1 MSIRFG
7 FRCSIFAAFILLAT
21 GFQSFSKNGDTLK
34 ITTFTFGSPQDSVF
48 LFPSD
53 TVKFERILMRYTLK
67 CNPKQ
72 SPACGEWDYLTYTY
86 LYKDGIRY
94 ELARYITPYGNGL
107 SLGDGWTWTFDVSDY
122 RTLLADSVRLQAG
135 NWQELLQMEFWMIKG
150 TPPRDILG
158 IANLTGGNFN
168 YGVIEDPIESK
179 LTAKS
184 VEIPANAQGARLK
197 SRITGHGF
205 GDGTENCAE
214 FCAKKHFFKVNG
226 TQRFEK
232 LVWRDN
238 CGVNPL
244 YPQGGT
250 WVYNRANWCPG
261 AEVWTY
267 DFELTPYIKAGETVS
282 IDHDVQADYEWNGQ
296 GTTPYYAIEDQVVFY
311 GAPNFRTDA
320 AIVDVI
326 APSDNQMYARMNPV
340 CSQPIV
346 RIRNT
351 GHTQL
356 TSLTIFYGM
365 GWDKSKFEWTGE
377 LDFMEEVEVKLG
389 DFQWNTS
396 GIFEVLITS
405 PNGVLDE
412 YAPNNTFTTK
422 TTAPQLFP
430 EKIIVEVKT
439 NTLPDETSYTLTDAS
454 GKTILSR
461 SGLAANTTYRDTLT
475 LPTGCYEFRLK
486 DAGNDGLKWWANT
499 AQGTG
504 FARIKKDNGSI
515 IKNFN
520 TDFGSEIFQPF
531 SVGNF
536 VGFGEKGFVKETQFK
551 IFPNPT
557 NGLVHINLDFAERK
571 SGRIEIRDIT
581 GKQVYTYAFTNTFAE
596 GIDADLKH
604 FAAGV
609 YMVTLHTGTDT
620 SAQKLIISK

>member
-1 MSIRFG
+1 MGKSTG
-7 FRCSIFAAFILLAT
+7 FRILLFT
-21 GFQSFSKNGDTLK
+21 LLLLFSTTINLTAKNGDTVK
-34 ITTFTFGSPQDSVF
+34 ITTFTFGSPQDSTF

-53 TVKFERILMRYTLK
+53 TVKFEKILMRYTLK

-72 SPACGEWDYLTYTY
+72 TPACGEWDYLTYTY

-107 SLGDGWTWTFDVSDY
+107 SLGNGWTWTFDVSDY
-122 RTLLADSVRLQAG
+122 RTLLADSVRLAAG

-150 TPPRDILG
+150 IPPRDI
-158 IANLTGGNFN
+158 ISIQNINSGNFN
-168 YGVIEDPIESK
+168 YGVDGDPIEEK
-179 LTAKS
+179 LTAKTIQ
-184 VEIPANAQGARLK
+184 VPENAKGARIK

-205 GDGTENCAE
+205 GDGGENCAE
-214 FCAKKHFFKVNG
+214 FCAKKHTFKVDG

-261 AEVWTY
+261 TEVWTY
-267 DFELTPYIKAGETVS
+267 DFELTPYIEAGKNAS

-296 GTTPYYAIEDQVVFY
+296 GTTPYYVIEDQVVFY

-320 AIVDVI
+320 AIVDVL

-340 CSQPIV
+340 CSQPV
-346 RIRNT
+346 VKIRNT

-365 GWDKSKFEWTGE
+365 GWDKAKYEWTGE
-377 LDFMEEVEVKLG
+377 LNFMEETEVKLG
-389 DFQWNTS
+389 AFEWNTS
-396 GIFEVLITS
+396 GIFEVFITS
-405 PNGVLDE
+405 PNGVIDE
-412 YAPNNTFTTK
+412 YAPNNTFITR
-422 TTAPQLFP
+422 TTAPQLYP

-439 NTLPDETSYTLTDAS
+439 NTNPDETSYTLTDAT

-486 DAGNDGLKWWANT
+486 DEGNDGLKWWANPN
-499 AQGTG
+499 QGTG
-504 FARIKKDNGSI
+504 FARIKRENGTVL
-515 IKNFN
+515 KNFN
-520 TDFGSEIFQPF
+520 ADFGSEIFQPF
-531 SVGNF
+531 SVGSF
-536 VGFGEKGFVKETQFK
+536 VGLQEKGFVKETQFK
-551 IFPNPT
+551 VFPNPS
-557 NGLVHINLDFAERK
+557 NGQVHINLDFAERK
-571 SGRIEIRDIT
+571 TGSVEIRDIT
-581 GKQVYTYAFTNTFAE
+581 GKKVFSYSFKNTFAE

-604 FAAGV
+604 FSAGI
-609 YMVTLHTGTDT
+609 YMVILKTGNEIQT
-620 SAQKLIISK
+620 QKLIISK